1 MRKNKKQSAE
11 YGNEVLVMNGIRT
24 SVAKAFAGIFIRVC
38 NICKIII
45 TVVPIAV
52 VLYLVGYIFFKENML
67 ALFETIKNAFSF

>member
-11 YGNEVLVMNGIRT
+11 YGNEVFVMNGIRT

-52 VLYLVGYIFFKENML
+52 VLYLVGYIFFKENIL